1 MHFIQQNYITLSLTL
16 AFIISFLGAPYLVK
30 FCAKVFKPENSI
42 QRQHTTPTP
51 TGGGMGFA
59 PLIIL
64 VSLPIVFMEF
74 ASYKVSVFL
83 LVMLVCS
90 GLMALTGFLDDKH
103 DLSAKRRVVI
113 QLALTAIP
121 VMLLQQV
128 WPGVPYIL
136 EKLTLII
143 GWTWFVNTYNF
154 TDGIDGYV
162 SSHAVFVSIVGAF
175 LVPIFAPLFLVVTA
189 VMLGYLRVNLPIP
202 RAKVFM
208 GDVGSTFLGYVLGG
222 LMYACLVVD
231 GSYAFSF
238 FTLVLLLASDTSQTI
253 IKRIIRGERPLMQA
267 HREHW
272 FARMYDI
279 GFTHRKILGLG
290 MLVNLAILVIIL
302 LCYDNVFRFA
312 SPFFGML
319 AFAGL
324 AFYVKR
330 CEKKAGVKVPGFCK
344 TERYQQKEKISGLK
358 LDGVGQD

>member
-1 MHFIQQNYITLSLTL
+1 MYFIEQNYITLSLVL
-16 AFIISFLGAPYLVK
+16 AFAISFFGAPSLVK

-59 PLIIL
+59 PLIVL
-64 VSLPIVFMEF
+64 LSLPIVFVEF
-74 ASYKVSVFL
+74 GSFDVSVFL
-83 LVMLVCS
+83 LVMFICS
-90 GLMALTGFLDDKH
+90 ILMALTGFLDDKH
-103 DLSAKRRVVI
+103 DLSARRRVVI
-113 QLALTAIP
+113 QLALTTIP
-121 VMLLQQV
+121 VLLLEQV

-136 EKLTLII
+136 EKLALII

-162 SSHAVFVSIVGAF
+162 SSHSVFVCLVGAF
-175 LVPIFAPLFLVVTA
+175 LVPIFAPLFLIIAA
-189 VMLGYLRVNLPIP
+189 VMAGFLRVNLPIP

-238 FTLVLLLASDTSQTI
+238 FTLVLLLACDTSQTI
-253 IKRIIRGERPLMQA
+253 IKRIIRGEKPLMQA

-272 FARMYDI
+272 FARMYDL
-279 GFTHRKILGLG
+279 GFPHRKILGLG

-312 SPFFGML
+312 SPVFGMI
-319 AFAGL
+319 AFSAL
-324 AFYVKR
+324 AFYIKK
-330 CEKKAGVKVPGFCK
+330 CEKDADVKVPGFCK
-344 TERYQQKEKISGLK
+344 TERYQEKEKVSGLK
-358 LDGVGQD
+358 KDGVGQD